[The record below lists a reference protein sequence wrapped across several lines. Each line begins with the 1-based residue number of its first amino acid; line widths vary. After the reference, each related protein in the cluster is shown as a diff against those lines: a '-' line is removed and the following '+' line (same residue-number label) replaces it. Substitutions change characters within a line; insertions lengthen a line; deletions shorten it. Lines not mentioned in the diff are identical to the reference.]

1 MIWIFGIRCRNF
13 AEPLAMS
20 PMASNSLTMTSSFT
34 THSELLKELK
44 TAVNRVAYSST
55 KSNHKAAIK
64 AMHAMFEFLEQV
76 ELVEDQPKPKASK
89 ASKKPRKVRKA
100 RTRRPNKNEV
110 LEAKMQRESLAKQEA
125 KQAKLAD
132 ASRKVV
138 DAVTEGEPEV
148 GRARKEVFVAPKE
161 HKADRKDA
169 AKRSAM
175 QGLQGLSPEDA
186 ARRDRL
192 IAEREALEQ
201 ALLADFEAFDDCP
214 F

>member
-1 MIWIFGIRCRNF
+1 MTKSF
-13 AEPLAMS
+13 A
-20 PMASNSLTMTSSFT
+20 

-44 TAVNRVAYSST
+44 TAINRVAYSST
-55 KSNHKAAIK
+55 KSNHKEAIK

-76 ELVEDQPKPKASK
+76 EVTDDVQPKVAKPK
-89 ASKKPRKVRKA
+89 ASKKPRKVRKT

-110 LEAKMQRESLAKQEA
+110 LEAKMQRESLAKQEV
-125 KQAKLAD
+125 KQAKLAE
-132 ASRKVV
+132 ATRKVV

-148 GRARKEVFVAPKE
+148 GRARKEVVVAPKE

-169 AKRSAM
+169 AKRQALS
-175 QGLQGLSPEDA
+175 GLQGLSPEDA

-192 IAEREALEQ
+192 MAEREALEQ
-201 ALLADFEAFDDCP
+201 ALLADFEAFEECP

>member
-1 MIWIFGIRCRNF
+1 
-13 AEPLAMS
+13 
-20 PMASNSLTMTSSFT
+20 MTKSFT

-55 KSNHKAAIK
+55 KSNHKDAIK

-76 ELVEDQPKPKASK
+76 ELVDDQPKVAKPKASK
-89 ASKKPRKVRKA
+89 PKASRKVRKA
-100 RTRRPNKNEV
+100 RSRRPNKNEV
-110 LEAKMQRESLAKQEA
+110 LEAKMQRESLAKQEV

-132 ASRKVV
+132 ATRKVV

-169 AKRSAM
+169 AKRQAM
-175 QGLQGLSPEDA
+175 EGLQGLSPEDA

-201 ALLADFEAFDDCP
+201 ALLAEFEGFDDCP

>member
-13 AEPLAMS
+13 AEPLATS
-20 PMASNSLTMTSSFT
+20 PMASNPLTMTKSFT

-76 ELVEDQPKPKASK
+76 ELVEDQPKPKAS
-89 ASKKPRKVRKA
+89 RKA

-110 LEAKMQRESLAKQEA
+110 LEAKMQRESLAKQEV
-125 KQAKLAD
+125 KQAKLVE

>member
-1 MIWIFGIRCRNF
+1 
-13 AEPLAMS
+13 
-20 PMASNSLTMTSSFT
+20 MTKSFT

-76 ELVEDQPKPKASK
+76 ELVEDQPKVAQPKASK
-89 ASKKPRKVRKA
+89 ASSKPRKVRKA

-110 LEAKMQRESLAKQEA
+110 LEAKMQRESLAKQET
-125 KQAKLAD
+125 KQAKLVE

-169 AKRSAM
+169 AKRQAM
-175 QGLQGLSPEDA
+175 SGLQGLSPEDA

-201 ALLADFEAFDDCP
+201 ALLAEFEGFDDCP

>member
-13 AEPLAMS
+13 AEPLATS
-20 PMASNSLTMTSSFT
+20 PMASNSLTMTKSFT

-89 ASKKPRKVRKA
+89 ASKPKASRKA

-148 GRARKEVFVAPKE
+148 GRARKEVIVAPKE

-169 AKRSAM
+169 AKRQAM
-175 QGLQGLSPEDA
+175 SGLQGLSPEDA

>member
-1 MIWIFGIRCRNF
+1 
-13 AEPLAMS
+13 
-20 PMASNSLTMTSSFT
+20 MTKSFT

-55 KSNHKAAIK
+55 KSNHKDAIK

-76 ELVEDQPKPKASK
+76 ELVDDQPKVAQPK

-110 LEAKMQRESLAKQEA
+110 LEAKMQRESLAKQET
-125 KQAKLAD
+125 KQAKLVD
-132 ASRKVV
+132 ATRKVV
-138 DAVTEGEPEV
+138 DAVTEGDPEV

-169 AKRSAM
+169 AKRQALS
-175 QGLQGLSPEDA
+175 GLQGLSPADA

-201 ALLADFEAFDDCP
+201 ALLADFEGFDDCP

>member
-1 MIWIFGIRCRNF
+1 
-13 AEPLAMS
+13 MS
-20 PMASNSLTMTSSFT
+20 PMASNTLTMTSSFT

-76 ELVEDQPKPKASK
+76 ELVDDQPKPKASK

-110 LEAKMQRESLAKQEA
+110 LEAKMQRESLAKQEV
-125 KQAKLAD
+125 KQAKLAE
-132 ASRKVV
+132 AARKVV

-201 ALLADFEAFDDCP
+201 ALLADFEAFEDCP